1 MLVLIKA
8 LAKHAVGISAKN
20 NIRED
25 IAIMFIKH
33 ECYFAKSSGLTVM
46 LLVSFIFSTGCGIYS
61 FTGSIPLHIKSIA
74 IPLFVNETA
83 EFGIAE
89 AVTDEVTNVFLEENI
104 LKIKGEGDSILRGT
118 IKRVD
123 DKPYTYSETEE
134 VLEYRYSVGIAVEWF
149 DVKEDK
155 VLLTKNYTNWGAY
168 SLTVDVAS
176 DGIDNDGDGK
186 VDSDDPDESGDA
198 RQLAMRA
205 AVIKISENIIN
216 DIVSTW

>member
-1 MLVLIKA
+1 MW
-8 LAKHAVGISAKN
+8 N
-20 NIRED
+20 
-25 IAIMFIKH
+25 F
-33 ECYFAKSSGLTVM
+33 GLTKIIIGRNVNRISFFRQERRILKRPIFEII
-46 LLVSFIFSTGCGIYS
+46 LLLSFFLSTGCGIYS
-61 FTGSIPLHIKSIA
+61 FTGSIPSHIKSIT

-104 LKIKGEGDSILRGT
+104 LKIRGEGDSILRGT

-134 VLEYRYSVGIAVEWF
+134 VLEYRYSVGISVEWF
-149 DVKEDK
+149 DIKEDK
-155 VLLTKNYTNWGAY
+155 ILLTKNYTNWGAY
-168 SLTVDVAS
+168 SLTIDVAS

-205 AVIKISENIIN
+205 AVMKISENIIN

>member
-1 MLVLIKA
+1 MTVKNNVSDDA
-8 LAKHAVGISAKN
+8 GISFLKKEYHFLK
-20 NIRED
+20 RYE
-25 IAIMFIKH
+25 
-33 ECYFAKSSGLTVM
+33 FATM
-46 LLVSFIFSTGCGIYS
+46 LLLSLFLSTGCGIYS
-61 FTGSIPLHIKSIA
+61 FTGSIPSHIKSIT

-104 LKIKGEGDSILRGT
+104 LKIRGEGDSILRGI

-134 VLEYRYSVGIAVEWF
+134 VLEYRYSVGISVEWF
-149 DVKEDK
+149 DVKK
-155 VLLTKNYTNWGAY
+155 NKILFIKNYTNWGAY
-168 SLTVDVAS
+168 SLTADVAS